1 MSGYMDAIRQ
11 NNAILVRNLLAKVD
25 CSVWEDTVLTHESK
39 FGDTLLTYAAGLG
52 RLDIVHDLVRKIE
65 SFVQLHRHNL
75 TVCDFLDHET
85 SRGKTALSEAV
96 KNNHPHV
103 VSTLLKYRVDA
114 SKPTKMHRKSALG
127 WAKAMG
133 HDAIAQMIN
142 DNAEFQ
148 YRVSL
153 LFRAVSRGDVPKV
166 KELIHGG
173 VPFFR
178 NQDESF
184 ERELKAKCHEVDMAK
199 KNLGDITVALQ
210 EVTRSKVHIF
220 TEMQERVKHI
230 ENMIKTRDEIVA
242 SRRTAVTT
250 AIASINLAL
259 THDNLTHVCSITIP
273 PLEYELLS
281 KALCTVLHIKVGG
294 DVDAREIDKP
304 QMRHWREIRAL
315 IQNNDRFYH
324 RVQHYHFEEQFV
336 EMANE
341 VQVDGLPGTCAD
353 HLPSMLNT
361 TAQTMQEGPLL
372 MTAIAQWLRH
382 IFQSADGQRKEHDL
396 VMQES
401 KERDLLERQRI
412 DSEVFDSRV
421 SILKREFNDVSDS
434 IHTNTRYV
442 SQLRRK
448 MEVSR
453 LMKYVDGGYSI
464 LSWAAGVGNE
474 EIVKLLLKSGAHTA
488 IGDDCIEWC
497 AKIIQVAF
505 RHSRVTEQS
514 KCNHHTKRPE
524 HEVRLRRD
532 QDLAVTLRIKGL
544 NNLIR
549 DCLKSTRLPFAEALY
564 SSHAKVAMLLDRSD
578 VPMTKAVNLFDMFC
592 QAQGMIPLA
601 RVDAVVVDACSNG
614 ANRVSNGYLPPPN
627 GIGDLLACIIAAGE
641 MYSHEDDPRTCDYVH
656 SLHFAI
662 DRTDK
667 LLKQR
672 REKMEAKLATRAE
685 TLLRKHRNATRKL
698 LESAIFHGNFAAM
711 VKASEEGGISLDHE
725 DVNTGMTPLI
735 RAGMEDIHSPM
746 HEWCENSIGEQ
757 VTAVA
762 FLLDRISLHRPSV
775 DYENRLGYTALAMAC
790 MHGRLDSIVDLVD
803 RGADVGKKSSNG
815 RTPLLW
821 ACSEG
826 KVEAVKLLLRLQNGV
841 GIDLVG
847 AHDLAV
853 RLNQFDVVE
862 FLEQL

>member
-1 MSGYMDAIRQ
+1 MSGWMDAIRQ
-11 NNAILVRNLLAKVD
+11 NNAILVRNLLAELD
-25 CSVWEDTVLTHESK
+25 CSASVLTREST
-39 FGDTLLTYAAGLG
+39 FGDTLLTYATGLG
-52 RLDIVHDLVRKIE
+52 RLEIVHDLVRKIE
-65 SFVQLHRHNL
+65 SFVQVHRHNL

-103 VSTLLKYRVDA
+103 VSILLKYRVDA
-114 SKPTKMHRKSALG
+114 SKPTKMHKKSALG

-133 HDAIAQMIN
+133 HEAIVKMIN

-148 YRVSL
+148 HRVSL
-153 LFRAVSRGDVPKV
+153 LFKAVSRGDVPKV
-166 KELIHGG
+166 KELIDGG

-184 ERELKAKCHEVDMAK
+184 ERELKSKCLEVDIAK
-199 KNLGDITVALQ
+199 QNMGDISVALE

-220 TEMQERVKHI
+220 TKMQEREKHI
-230 ENMIKTRDEIVA
+230 KSMIKTREEIVA
-242 SRRTAVTT
+242 SRRMAVTT

-259 THDNLTHVCSITIP
+259 THDNLTHICSITIP
-273 PLEYELLS
+273 PLEYELIS
-281 KALCTVLHIKVGG
+281 KALCTVLHIKVSG

-304 QMRHWREIRAL
+304 QIRHWREIRAL
-315 IQNNDRFYH
+315 LQSNDRFYH

-336 EMANE
+336 EMANK

-353 HLPSMLNT
+353 HLPSMLKD
-361 TAQTMQEGPLL
+361 TAQTIQEGPQLI
-372 MTAIAQWLRH
+372 TAIARWLWH
-382 IFQSADGQRKEHDL
+382 IFQSVEGHRKEHDL

-401 KERDLLERQRI
+401 EERDLLECQQI

-421 SILKREFNDVSDS
+421 SILKREFDDVSDS
-434 IHTNTRYV
+434 IHTNTKYV

-453 LMKYVDGGYSI
+453 LMKHVDGGYSI

-474 EIVKLLLKSGAHTA
+474 EIVKILLKSGAHTA
-488 IGDDCIEWC
+488 IGDDCLEWC

-514 KCNHHTKRPE
+514 KCNHHTKSPAQ
-524 HEVRLRRD
+524 EVRLRRD
-532 QDLAVTLRIKGL
+532 QDLVVSLRIKGL
-544 NNLIR
+544 SNLIR
-549 DCLKSTRLPFAEALY
+549 DRLKNTRLPFAEALY
-564 SSHAKVAMLLDRSD
+564 NSHAKVAMLLDRSD
-578 VPMTKAVNLFDMFC
+578 VPMSKAVNLFELLR
-592 QAQGMIPLA
+592 QPQGMIPRL
-601 RVDAVVVDACSNG
+601 CSNG
-614 ANRVSNGYLPPPN
+614 AARVSNGYLPPPN
-627 GIGDLLACIIAAGE
+627 GIGDLLSCIIAAGE
-641 MYSHEDDPRTCDYVH
+641 MYSHEDDPQKCNYVD

-672 REKMEAKLATRAE
+672 RDKMEAKLATRAE
-685 TLLRKHRNATRKL
+685 TLLRKHRNATGKL
-698 LESAIFHGNFAAM
+698 LESAILHGNFAAM

-746 HEWCENSIGEQ
+746 HEWCESSIGER

-762 FLLDRISLHRPSV
+762 FLLDRISPHRPSV

-790 MHGRLDSIVDLVD
+790 MHGRLEAIVDLVD

-821 ACSEG
+821 ACLEG
-826 KVEAVKLLLRLQNGV
+826 KLEAVKLLLRLQNGV
-841 GIDLVG
+841 GIDFVG
-847 AHDLAV
+847 AYDLAV
-853 RLNQFDVVE
+853 RLNQFEVVE
-862 FLEQL
+862 FLEKLR

>member
-1 MSGYMDAIRQ
+1 MSDWMDAIRQ
-11 NNAILVRNLLAKVD
+11 NNAIPVRNLLAKLD
-25 CSVWEDTVLTHESK
+25 CSVWEDTVLSQESK
-39 FGDTLLTYAAGLG
+39 YGDTLLTYAAGLG
-52 RLDIVHDLVRKIE
+52 RLDIVHDLIRKIR
-65 SFVQLHRHNL
+65 SLVQIHRHNL

-96 KNNHPHV
+96 KNNHALV
-103 VSTLLKYRVDA
+103 VCLLLHHRVDA
-114 SKPTKMHRKSALG
+114 DKSTKMHRKSALG
-127 WAKAMG
+127 WAKSMG
-133 HDAIAQMIN
+133 HEAIAKMIN

-153 LFRAVSRGDVPKV
+153 LFKAVSRSDVPKV
-166 KELIHGG
+166 KELIDGG

-184 ERELKAKCHEVDMAK
+184 EQELESKCHQVDLAK
-199 KNLGDITVALQ
+199 QNLGDISVALQ
-210 EVTRSKVHIF
+210 EVNRSKVHIV
-220 TEMQERVKHI
+220 TEIQEREKHI
-230 ENMIKTRDEIVA
+230 ESTIKTQEEIVA

-250 AIASINLAL
+250 AIENINLAL
-259 THDNLTHVCSITIP
+259 THDNLNHAIGLTIP
-273 PLEYELLS
+273 PLEYELMS
-281 KALCTVLHIKVGG
+281 KALCTLLHIKVRDGHDIVG

-315 IQNNDRFYH
+315 LQSNDRFYH
-324 RVQHYHFEEQFV
+324 RVRHYHFEEQFV
-336 EMANE
+336 DMATK

-353 HLPSMLNT
+353 HLPSMLDN
-361 TAQTMQEGPLL
+361 TAQTIQKGPLM
-372 MTAIAQWLRH
+372 MTVIAQWLRH
-382 IFQSADGQRKEHDL
+382 IFQSAEGHRKEHDL

-401 KERDLLERQRI
+401 KERDLLECQRI
-412 DSEVFDSRV
+412 NSEVFDSRIR
-421 SILKREFNDVSDS
+421 ILKCEFDDISDS
-434 IHTNTRYV
+434 IRTNTKYI

-453 LMKYVDGGYSI
+453 LMKHVDGGYSI

-488 IGDDCIEWC
+488 IGDDCLEWC

-505 RHSRVTEQS
+505 RHSRVTQES
-514 KCNHHTKRPE
+514 KCNHHTKRPVQ
-524 HEVRLRRD
+524 EVRLRRD
-532 QDLAVTLRIKGL
+532 QDRAVSLRIKGL
-544 NNLIR
+544 SNLVR
-549 DCLKSTRLPFAEALY
+549 DRLKSTRLPFAEALY
-564 SSHAKVAMLLDRSD
+564 NSHAKVAMLLDRSD
-578 VPMTKAVNLFDMFC
+578 VPMAKAVNIFELFC
-592 QAQGMIPLA
+592 QPQGMIPRL
-601 RVDAVVVDACSNG
+601 CSNG
-614 ANRVSNGYLPPPN
+614 AARVSNGYLPPTS
-627 GIGDLLACIIAAGE
+627 GIGDLLSCIIVAGG
-641 MYSHEDDPRTCDYVH
+641 MYSHENDPRKCDYVD

-662 DRTDK
+662 DLTDK

-672 REKMEAKLATRAE
+672 RDKMEAKLATRAE
-685 TLLRKHRNATRKL
+685 TLLRKHRNAMRKL

-735 RAGMEDIHSPM
+735 RAGMEDVHSPM

-762 FLLDRISLHRPSV
+762 FLLDRISPHRPSM

-790 MHGRLDSIVDLVD
+790 MHGRLEAIVDLVD

-841 GIDLVG
+841 GIDLDG
-847 AHDLAV
+847 AYDLAV
-853 RLNQFDVVE
+853 RLNQSDILE
-862 FLEQL
+862 FLKHL